1 MRGGFF
7 LAVAGV
13 LSAQSLP
20 DPTQVLAQARDKI
33 VDSRPRLPNY
43 TCVQTVDRSYFRRAI
58 RSKPFSSCS
67 QMHAEEDTHAYQLDL
82 YLTDRLRLDVKVSAG
97 LEIGSWAGASQF
109 DAKSIFDLVGRGPF
123 GTGALGTFLSDIF
136 DKSGA
141 SFAYN
146 GEVLADSGK
155 LYQYSYQ
162 MPLAASHYLVHAGR
176 NWRAIAYDGEVG
188 IDPLSLDLRHLV
200 VHGNQLPIETE
211 ACEVATNADY
221 ARIHIGTGDFLLPQ
235 RSRLHIVT
243 VSTNENDVVTTYS
256 GCREY
261 QSESTIYYGDDPA
274 TGAATKKAGAGAR
287 VSLPEGLPI
296 SLELEAPIDTDA
308 AAAGDVVMQKVRKPV
323 RARGSK
329 EVLIPAGAMVRGRIV
344 KMQHWMMPPNRFDIA
359 IRLETWEVGGVSTPL
374 YAEPDR
380 HELASDAGVP
390 KRGAPISLPPAG
402 QLSRIRTYT
411 LFTDEKRYVV
421 PRGFESKWLTIS
433 APPEP

>member
-13 LSAQSLP
+13 LSAQAQP
-20 DPTQVLAQARDKI
+20 DPTQVLGQARDKI
-33 VDSRPRLPNY
+33 VESRPRLPNY

-58 RSKPFSSCS
+58 QPNPFPSCS

-97 LEIGSWAGASQF
+97 VEIGSWAGATQF

-123 GTGALGTFLSDIF
+123 GTGALGTFLTDIF
-136 DKSGA
+136 DNSGT

-146 GEVLADSGK
+146 GEVLSGSGK

-162 MPLAASHYLVHAGR
+162 VPLAASHYVVHAGR
-176 NWRAIAYDGEVG
+176 DWRAIAYEGEAG
-188 IDPLSLDLRHLV
+188 IDPHSLDLRHLV
-200 VHGNQLPIETE
+200 VRSYHLPIETE

-243 VSTNENDVVTTYS
+243 ISTNENDVVTTYS

-261 QSESTIYYGDDPA
+261 QSESTIHFGDDPA
-274 TGAATKKAGAGAR
+274 TGAATKKAGAAAR
-287 VSLPEGLPI
+287 VGLPEGLPI
-296 SLELEAPIDTDA
+296 SLGLEAPIDTDV
-308 AAAGDVVMQKVRKPV
+308 AAAGDVIMQKVRKPV
-323 RARGSK
+323 RAKGSK
-329 EVLIPAGAMVRGRIV
+329 EVLIPAGATVRGRIV

-359 IRLETWEVGGVSTPL
+359 IRLETWEVGGISTPL

-380 HELASDAGVP
+380 SESAPDVGVP
-390 KRGAPISLPPAG
+390 KRGVPINLPPAV
-402 QLSRIRTYT
+402 QLPRIRTYEF
-411 LFTDEKRYVV
+411 FTDAKRYVV
-421 PRGFESKWLTIS
+421 PRGFESKWITMS